1 MLFSE
6 RVATLNWLRRELPAR
21 LRLRDDA
28 FAVLHGGLPDDQQ
41 QQVVGDFQ
49 LADRPVRVLI
59 TGDVASE
66 GVNLHKQC
74 HHLVHVDI
82 PWSLIRIEQ
91 RNGRIDR
98 YGQLHPPRIVAL
110 ALTTS
115 DERFSGD
122 VRVLTRLL
130 AKEHAAHTA
139 LGDAASL
146 LKLHDVEREED
157 AVRRA
162 LESGASLDDVV
173 PDPAIARRARSGRR
187 LRGTLRRARGA
198 GRSGAGRGRPRRGCS
213 TARSTS
219 CASASTRR
227 SPTRRPA
234 RRAAASAGP
243 STGPRTSSSWCR
255 PTT

>member
-6 RVATLNWLRRELPAR
+6 RVATLNWLRRELPQR
-21 LRLRDDA
+21 LSLPDDA
-28 FAVLHGGLPDDQQ
+28 FAVLHGGLPDEKQMA
-41 QQVVGDFQ
+41 VVETFQ
-49 LADRPVRVLI
+49 RATTPLRVLI

-98 YGQLHPPRIVAL
+98 YRQLYPPRIVAL
-110 ALTTS
+110 ALTTT
-115 DERFSGD
+115 DEKFSGD

-146 LKLHDVEREED
+146 LRLHDVGREED
-157 AVRRA
+157 EIRR
-162 LESGASLDDVV
+162 
-173 PDPAIARRARSGRR
+173 
-187 LRGTLRRARGA
+187 TLA
-198 GRSGAGRGRPRRGCS
+198 
-213 TARSTS
+213 
-219 CASASTRR
+219 
-227 SPTRRPA
+227 
-234 RRAAASAGP
+234 
-243 STGPRTSSSWCR
+243 
-255 PTT
+255 